1 MSTKSIKIFGLALGT
16 VFLIALGLVAFR
28 PAPPPPPLPNPNGY
42 DDFLAADKLVVG
54 DALNLYD
61 VKDEELRTIVGQNR
75 AALQAV
81 RQGLT
86 KECQMP
92 LTNDA
97 QYLSQETHHLIQ
109 LRKLAFQLIGE
120 GKLAEIE
127 GRRADA
133 VQSYL
138 DEIRFG
144 QEVGRGGLMVEKL
157 LGIACER
164 VGLSVLQGLAPKL
177 SSEESSKLT
186 KALEEIDGR
195 RERWEAVLRRQKA
208 FTRRMGNFLGIT
220 IVQLLLRDMLR
231 EGDRK
236 FREEAKTAEARLRL
250 LMTDLAIRQFQG
262 ERGVYPSRLAEL
274 VPEFLKALPRDPF
287 GTNGFI
293 YRTQTNGFLLYSV
306 GPDGKDDGG
315 TPIAARGKSGDIPSS
330 TLGLPP

>member
-1 MSTKSIKIFGLALGT
+1 MSTKSVKIYGLVLGG
-16 VFLIALGLVAFR
+16 VFLVALGLVAFR
-28 PAPPPPPLPNPNGY
+28 PAPSPRPLPDPNGY

-61 VKDEELRTIVGQNR
+61 VKDEELRTVVGQNR

-97 QYLSQETHHLIQ
+97 QYLSQETQHLIQ

-144 QEVGRGGLMVEKL
+144 QEIGRGGLMIEKL
-157 LGIACER
+157 LGIACQRPGLQALQR
-164 VGLSVLQGLAPKL
+164 VAPKL
-177 SSEESSKLT
+177 RSEEFRKLT

-195 RERWEAVLRRQKA
+195 LEPWEAVLRRQKA
-208 FTRRMGNFLGIT
+208 FTRRSGSFLQVT
-220 IVQLLLRDMLR
+220 IAQLLLQHIIR
-231 EGDRK
+231 EGDMK
-236 FREEAKTAEARLRL
+236 FRQEAKTAE
-250 LMTDLAIRQFQG
+250 
-262 ERGVYPSRLAEL
+262 
-274 VPEFLKALPRDPF
+274 
-287 GTNGFI
+287 
-293 YRTQTNGFLLYSV
+293 
-306 GPDGKDDGG
+306 
-315 TPIAARGKSGDIPSS
+315 
-330 TLGLPP
+330 